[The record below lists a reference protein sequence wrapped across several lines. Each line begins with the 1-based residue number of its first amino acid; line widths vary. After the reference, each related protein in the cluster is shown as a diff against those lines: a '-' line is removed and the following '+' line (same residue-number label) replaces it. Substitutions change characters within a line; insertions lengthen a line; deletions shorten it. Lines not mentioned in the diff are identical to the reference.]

1 MSGRILFALLVLVGT
16 ADAGLALQ
24 LASLAGVVRD
34 ATGAALSSVEVTVAG
49 DQLITPRRQTT
60 GERGAFSFTEIPP
73 GRYRISFERSGFRKL
88 VRQGL
93 LAEAGKTT
101 FLELTLEVGTR
112 IETVTVTGVSP
123 MVDPKGTGT
132 ETNLDRALLENVP
145 NGRSLW
151 AALEQTP
158 GVVLDRFDVGGSE
171 SGQQSLFSA
180 AGASWTQTQYSLNGV
195 NATDPQALGASGLY
209 YAYDSFEEIQI
220 SAAGHSAEVQ
230 APGVLLNLVLKR
242 GSDQFKGGGALYFE
256 DQRLQSDNLNDSL
269 RASGVP
275 QSNPLKR
282 YFDYSLQLGGPILR
296 SRASFYAQLAAQ
308 DIEPFVIGFFLPSG
322 EPGTDP
328 TDLEHLLLRGAFQL
342 SAADELSGLYF
353 RNGKQRPNRDASR
366 TRPTPATALYQDSTT
381 QIFQALYTRS
391 LSSTTLLD
399 ARFSLMDLTFP
410 LGERPD
416 LPAEAY
422 ARFDLATGVWSEAPG
437 QNTLF
442 ERERWQ
448 LNSSLSHFQQ
458 KWLDASHD
466 FKWGLELGVH
476 PVTTTDDRNGAIVYR
491 DRFGLPV
498 QVELYSDPSVVVN
511 RTANLGIYGQ
521 DSLSFGRL
529 TLSLG
534 LRFDRF
540 TASYPDQ
547 SKPPGPWDDL
557 FFARGL
563 APTTEGQPSVAA
575 LNAVSPRLGVSYSLP
590 GRRSTLLRANYSRYA
605 AQLGTSIADFANP
618 NGIASALYSFFDR
631 NGNRLLDP
639 GEIDLQSPL
648 ALSIPARNRV
658 DPALGFPSTEE
669 LSLGMERE
677 LADDLALE
685 ATFLYRKDRRI
696 IDDRNV
702 GVLDAEYAPVA
713 ALDPGPDLVAGTADD
728 RRLAVFNQSRRSLGR
743 DAFLLTNPDPLS
755 GDYRGVWL
763 TARKRFSRRWQM
775 LTSLA
780 IGQANGYLPG
790 PGGEQNESSNFTSPL
805 FDNPNANLNTRG
817 RTFWDRT
824 YVFRLSGSYRAFGG
838 LTFGAAAR
846 AQSGQPRYRSI
857 LISESL
863 EGIPLNQGA
872 IEVIADPPGS
882 ARLPAL
888 WIADVRVEKDFRLG
902 RFGRLAAVFDVF
914 NLFNANRATEVG
926 NRRGLYGAV
935 FEILPPRVARIGVR
949 YSF

>member
-1 MSGRILFALLVLVGT
+1 VVLGT
-16 ADAGLALQ
+16 AEAGLAQQ

-49 DQLITPRRQTT
+49 DHLIIPRRQTT

-73 GRYRISFERSGFRKL
+73 GRYRVSFERSGFRKL

-101 FLELTLEVGTR
+101 FLEVTLEVGTR

-220 SAAGHSAEVQ
+220 SAAGHPAEVQ
-230 APGVLLNLVLKR
+230 AAGVLLNLILKR
-242 GSDQFKGGGALYFE
+242 GSDRFKGGGALYFE
-256 DQRLQSDNLNDSL
+256 DERLQSDNLNDAL

-296 SRASFYAQLAAQ
+296 NRASFYGQLAAQ
-308 DIEPFVIGFFLPSG
+308 DIEPFVIGFFLPNG

-328 TDLEHLLLRGAFQL
+328 TELEHLLLRGAFQL
-342 SAADELSGLYF
+342 SPADELSGLYF

-366 TRPTPATALYQDSTT
+366 TRPTPSTALYQDSTT
-381 QIFQALYTRS
+381 QIFQALYTHS

-399 ARFSLMDLTFP
+399 ARFSLMDMTFP

-416 LPAEAY
+416 LPADAY
-422 ARFDLATGVWSEAPG
+422 ARFDLGTGVWSEAPG

-448 LNSSLSHFQQ
+448 VNSSLSHFQQ
-458 KWLDASHD
+458 KWLGASHD
-466 FKWGLELGVH
+466 FKWGLEVGVH

-521 DSLSFGRL
+521 DSVSFGRI

-547 SKPPGPWDDL
+547 SKPGGPWDDL

-563 APTTEGQPSVAA
+563 APTTEGQSSVAA
-575 LNAVSPRLGVSYSLP
+575 VNAVSPRLGVSFSLP
-590 GRRSTLLRANYSRYA
+590 GRRATLLRANYSRYA

-631 NGNRLLDP
+631 NGSRLLDP

-648 ALSIPARNRV
+648 ALSIPARNRI
-658 DPALGFPSTEE
+658 DPLLAFPSTEE

-685 ATFLYRKDRRI
+685 VTFLYRKDSRL

-702 GVLDAEYAPVA
+702 GVPAVEYAPVA

-728 RRLAVFNQSRRSLGR
+728 RRLAVFNQSRRSLGQ
-743 DAFLLTNPDPLS
+743 DAFLLTNPDLLS

-763 TARKRFSRRWQM
+763 MARKRFSQRWQM

-790 PGGEQNESSNFTSPL
+790 PGGEQNEGSNFASPL

-824 YVFRLSGSYRAFGG
+824 YVFRLSGSYQAFRG
-838 LTFGAAAR
+838 LTFAAAAR

-857 LISESL
+857 LISETL
-863 EGIPLNQGA
+863 DGIPLNQGV

-882 ARLPAL
+882 ARVPAL
-888 WIADVRVEKDFRLG
+888 WIGDVRVEKDFQLG

-926 NRRGLYGAV
+926 NRRGLYGAI
-935 FEILPPRVARIGVR
+935 FEILPPRVARIGIR